1 MMQSRME
8 KNVFMFRKQP
18 KSERFQAVVK
28 ESHDLSLEASTLL
41 TEQVLTRC

>member
-1 MMQSRME
+1 MSLC
-8 KNVFMFRKQP
+8 
-18 KSERFQAVVK
+18 SERFQALVK